1 MIVEISVVPVGVG
14 ESLSKYVAEVIK
26 ILKEKNIKHE
36 LTAMGTILELNSF
49 SELCEILEEIN
60 EKLFSLDSPRNYFV
74 LKIDVRKK
82 GGKMENKVRS
92 VLEKI

>member
-1 MIVEISVVPVGVG
+1 
-14 ESLSKYVAEVIK
+14 
-26 ILKEKNIKHE
+26 
-36 LTAMGTILELNSF
+36 MGTILELSSF

-60 EKLFSLDSPRNYFV
+60 KRLFSLGSPRNYFV

-82 GGKMENKVRS
+82 GGKIEDKVRS